1 MSLEMMCMEKLFA
14 FAYLWA
20 WDLDDEQVY
29 RDILDNMFMN
39 SPENELLLEL
49 EGLVS
54 SYKESFFRIK
64 RYFDYEN
71 ASFDKNLFGK
81 YLFEGLEKVYVS
93 NKISIKEFSKRA
105 YEIWNILPRDI
116 VEEEPFFTLSYADDP
131 LSWGDEKQTRDLYEK
146 AFSFYKDI
154 Y

>member
-71 ASFDKNLFGK
+71 ASFD
-81 YLFEGLEKVYVS
+81 
-93 NKISIKEFSKRA
+93 
-105 YEIWNILPRDI
+105 
-116 VEEEPFFTLSYADDP
+116 T
-131 LSWGDEKQTRDLYEK
+131 
-146 AFSFYKDI
+146 
-154 Y
+154 